1 MEKIKEFFN
10 KVGNWFVKVGHWFAK
25 IGKDLY
31 NKVKNWIAPPKD
43 SHYISNKE
51 SRRIA
56 RENRLL
62 RNTRRRNVVKTFP
75 NRNTL
80 LR

>member
-56 RENRLL
+56 RENMKIIKEYEAEK
-62 RNTRRRNVVKTFP
+62 RRKDVP
-75 NRNTL
+75 E
-80 LR
+80 